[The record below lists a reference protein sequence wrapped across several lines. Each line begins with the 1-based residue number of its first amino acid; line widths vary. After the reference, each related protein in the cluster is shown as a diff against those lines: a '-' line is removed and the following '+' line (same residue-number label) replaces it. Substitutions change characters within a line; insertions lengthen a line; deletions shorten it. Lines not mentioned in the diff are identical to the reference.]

1 MNNFLG
7 KMEHWIFFYIKIT
20 CFIEELT
27 RSYFGFFQGIKQIFL
42 WIIQILDF
50 SASGQASLVAASTA
64 SAGAS
69 TLLWTKTQQLPEEA
83 FRQLHS
89 IYSDHFPIEARHHL
103 AGTYFFQVHISL
115 IFDKCS
121 MLKQTIWP

>member
-7 KMEHWIFFYIKIT
+7 KMEPWIFFYIKIT

-69 TLLWTKTQQLPEEA
+69 NLLWTKTQQLPEEA

-103 AGTYFFQVHISL
+103 AGKQFLSINYIYEKQIPYF
-115 IFDKCS
+115 
-121 MLKQTIWP
+121 LK

>member
-1 MNNFLG
+1 
-7 KMEHWIFFYIKIT
+7 MESR
-20 CFIEELT
+20 L
-27 RSYFGFFQGIKQIFL
+27 FQGIRQIFL

-103 AGTYFFQVHISL
+103 AGTYFFQVYM
-115 IFDKCS
+115 IF
-121 MLKQTIWP
+121 LKEMVFFYQNPPDFGKRCLPRWVSSTPFSVPFRLPVQF

>member
-1 MNNFLG
+1 MFYFRVNTKLIR
-7 KMEHWIFFYIKIT
+7 IFPRYI
-20 CFIEELT
+20 
-27 RSYFGFFQGIKQIFL
+27 RQIFL

-103 AGTYFFQVHISL
+103 AGTYFFQVYM
-115 IFDKCS
+115 IF
-121 MLKQTIWP
+121 LKEKVYADYSF

>member
-1 MNNFLG
+1 MPTVC
-7 KMEHWIFFYIKIT
+7 IQIT
-20 CFIEELT
+20 CFIGELT
-27 RSYFGFFQGIKQIFL
+27 RFFQGNRKLFL
-42 WIIQILDF
+42 WIILILDF

-103 AGTYFFQVHISL
+103 AGTYFFQISIYD
-115 IFDKCS
+115 IFKGNGI
-121 MLKQTIWP
+121 LFPKLF

>member
-1 MNNFLG
+1 M
-7 KMEHWIFFYIKIT
+7 
-20 CFIEELT
+20 
-27 RSYFGFFQGIKQIFL
+27 
-42 WIIQILDF
+42 
-50 SASGQASLVAASTA
+50 AASTA

-103 AGTYFFQVHISL
+103 AGTYFFQVHMYL
-115 IFDKCS
+115 ID
-121 MLKQTIWP
+121 IWQMFNVETDDLAMKPYIPYKIVM